1 MPIQPAAEI
10 ARRTPDEQPQ
20 ALPAPRGDGPKR
32 SSTPLAGSRDRVQQR
47 TICPL
52 LKPSP
57 ANVSGIIRHAKGR
70 NNLLRRDRLA
80 WAARPFS
87 GLAVAAAGQG
97 HPVE

>member
-57 ANVSGIIRHAKGR
+57 AN
-70 NNLLRRDRLA
+70 
-80 WAARPFS
+80 RPFRAGASRLNTNERSLS
-87 GLAVAAAGQG
+87 GFVR
-97 HPVE
+97 